1 MGNQTQLVGVDSKDV
16 LDDRKDVLYNKALVG
31 VDHKDVLYSSARVG
45 VDHKDALFANNQTQL
60 VGVDSKDVL
69 YNSQRLVG
77 ADRKAEL
84 SGKVEKG
91 RQLAGVGHEH
101 EPYIMV

>member
-1 MGNQTQLVGVDSKDV
+1 MGDVLYRNSQTQLVGVDSKDA
-16 LDDRKDVLYNKALVG
+16 LYDRKDVLHGNALVG
-31 VDHKDVLYSSARVG
+31 VDHKDVLYG
-45 VDHKDALFANNQTQL
+45 NNQTQL